1 MMTESLNPDGNP
13 SHPAEIP
20 SKRISKRMTTT
31 ATSTKIDVFTD
42 VLSRELLSLRGRLY
56 PPASKKG
63 FDRLFTT
70 NDLVRLLKVPES
82 TLRTLTLD
90 GKGPQP
96 ARLDN
101 GRRVYTLEQVWALR
115 GYLAETRPDEALA
128 MKPWRRPGEELQI
141 IACGNFKG
149 GSSKTTQSVHLAHYL
164 AIQGYRTLCI
174 DLDPQASLTSLFGLQ
189 PEFDV
194 GPNETVFAAIRY
206 GEHKSLKSIIRD
218 TYMPGLSIIPG
229 NLELMEFEHDTA
241 HSLASRERDDLGLF
255 FMRLEKVIKSVAD
268 NFDIVI
274 LDTPPNLG
282 FGTLA
287 GLFAATIFIIT
298 VHPAM
303 LDVASM
309 NQYLIMLRD
318 LTDELA
324 KNGARL
330 EQDWIRFLI
339 TRHTPNDAP
348 QAHIVGLLRHL
359 FDEHVFV
366 ATALESTSVAA
377 AGLAKKSLYEL
388 EPGEVPRESLRR
400 ALESMDAVN
409 AEILALVHKAWG
421 RS

>member
-1 MMTESLNPDGNP
+1 MD
-13 SHPAEIP
+13 A
-20 SKRISKRMTTT
+20 RADTT
-31 ATSTKIDVFTD
+31 TKIDHFTE
-42 VLSRELLSLRGRLY
+42 VLSRELLSLRTRLY
-56 PPASKKG
+56 PPSSQKTFG
-63 FDRLFTT
+63 RTFTT

-82 TLRTLTLD
+82 TLRSMTLE

-96 ARLDN
+96 ARLEN
-101 GRRVYTLEQVWALR
+101 NRRVYTLEQVSELR
-115 GYLAETRPDEALA
+115 SYLAEVRPEEALTL
-128 MKPWRRPGEELQI
+128 KPWRRGKEELQI
-141 IACGNFKG
+141 VTCTNFKG
-149 GSSKTTQSVHLAHYL
+149 GSSKTTSSVHLAHYL
-164 AIQGYRTLCI
+164 AIQGYRVLCI

-194 GPNETVFAAIRY
+194 GPDETAYAAIRY
-206 GEHKSLKSIIRD
+206 NDHKPFKAVIRK
-218 TYMPGLSIIPG
+218 TYIPGVAIVPG

-241 HSLASRERDDLGLF
+241 RALASRERDALGLF
-255 FMRLEKVIKSVAD
+255 FMRLKKSIDQVAQD
-268 NFDIVI
+268 FDVAI

-287 GLFAATIFIIT
+287 GLFAATILIIT

-318 LTDELA
+318 LAGELA
-324 KNGARL
+324 RNGARL

-339 TRHTPNDAP
+339 TRHTPNDGP

-366 ATALESTSVAA
+366 STAVESTSVAA

-388 EPGEVPRESLRR
+388 EAGEVPRESLKR
-400 ALESMDAVN
+400 ALESMDSVN
-409 AEILALVHKAWG
+409 AEILALIHKSWG